1 MKRFVGVFSILGLA
15 AAALAGPAMAAET
28 VRVSVGPGGTQAGG
42 ASGSA
47 ISAGGRFVAFVSRA
61 ADLVVGDTNRRADVF
76 VHDRRRGLTTRASLG
91 PGDVQANG
99 ISGNP
104 ALSSDGRYVAFWSWA
119 TNLVRGDGNAQ
130 RDVFVRDRLKGTTVR
145 ASLGADG
152 RQGNGGSFAPSI
164 SGDGRFVAFQSVA
177 FNLVPGDGNRTDDVF
192 VRDRRLGTTVRASQ
206 GTFGAEG
213 NGPSTEPAIS
223 ANGRFVAFASRASN
237 FAGIDG
243 NHDSDVFVRDLV
255 AGTTE
260 LVSVGPGGVVGNG
273 DSMRPAISADGRY
286 VAFLSDATN
295 LVPDDANGVLGTDVF
310 VRDRLLGVTTR
321 VNLGP
326 GGVEADGGS
335 VDRPAISG
343 DGRFVAFDSYARNL
357 VPGDAN
363 FQDDIFVRDRRLG
376 TTTRASVGP
385 GGVEGNGFSD
395 TPAIASDGSVV
406 AFVSGANNLVAGDT
420 NDGWDVFVRVR

>member
-1 MKRFVGVFSILGLA
+1 
-15 AAALAGPAMAAET
+15 
-28 VRVSVGPGGTQAGG
+28 
-42 ASGSA
+42 
-47 ISAGGRFVAFVSRA
+47 
-61 ADLVVGDTNRRADVF
+61 
-76 VHDRRRGLTTRASLG
+76 
-91 PGDVQANG
+91 
-99 ISGNP
+99 
-104 ALSSDGRYVAFWSWA
+104 
-119 TNLVRGDGNAQ
+119 
-130 RDVFVRDRLKGTTVR
+130 
-145 ASLGADG
+145 
-152 RQGNGGSFAPSI
+152 
-164 SGDGRFVAFQSVA
+164 
-177 FNLVPGDGNRTDDVF
+177 
-192 VRDRRLGTTVRASQ
+192 
-206 GTFGAEG
+206 
-213 NGPSTEPAIS
+213 
-223 ANGRFVAFASRASN
+223 
-237 FAGIDG
+237 
-243 NHDSDVFVRDLV
+243 
-255 AGTTE
+255 
-260 LVSVGPGGVVGNG
+260 
-273 DSMRPAISADGRY
+273 